1 MARPGHISDAAQAG
15 LDGRA
20 EVFEGGAMGAA
31 ENCAPPSIYQAGA
44 EDADDFGKI
53 FSENLAEGAGKTELP
68 SSEVLGAFCNEWGM
82 VSPRIRF
89 DQKWVDRETAEI
101 IDFAQIADEDELKAA
116 SDRAERQYEA
126 EIARNRR
133 EYVRVAS
140 AKYGPTG
147 PDGRSWEQEFTRN
160 LAMKDLY
167 FLVKH
172 VLGRDKLVFHLHYFM
187 AETVREER
195 LASNYGMRYKGL
207 REFPRESY
215 KSTVMGL
222 GKCVQWILIDP
233 NVKILYLSAAAGNAE
248 KKLDE
253 ARKYFRKGTALAKL
267 FPEHSW
273 ERRSEEGNAG
283 RWTTP
288 ARTTA
293 DPEGTIEAAGATT
306 SLASRHY
313 DKIIPDDMW
322 DEKSVTS
329 KEVSASVNQKIQGVD
344 YLLADQKDGVILF
357 VGTRFAHDDPT
368 LGLLE
373 DAMVDAVIA
382 GGVMRCGRSLFP
394 ENLPLIWMYQ
404 ACQTQRYVFTCQ
416 IILWPKSEDR
426 GLDPGL
432 VQFTKWSDLVRQ
444 QEAGEVSVR
453 LWVLTDA
460 GGSDKK
466 DADPASIGVVAVTS
480 DHRFCLVHLVR
491 KRMDPA
497 EFIDECER
505 IWDEWEPHRIVR
517 QNTLLETTIMS
528 FIRRRNAD
536 RQAQGKG
543 RMIFH
548 DYSLK
553 KREKKS
559 RITASLQPVLGSK
572 LLHIDPTLPRETQ
585 RLFKQEMRE
594 HPLSSNDD
602 MLDMFSEIDDPLIH
616 RWPDAP
622 RPAPQKATG
631 LVVPTRTS
639 IEDEQR
645 EQKRVNLA
653 EWMENRQ
660 RQESGNVLAGMA

>member
-1 MARPGHISDAAQAG
+1 MAPDGHIPGASDGG
-15 LDGRA
+15 LDGFA
-20 EVFEGGAMGAA
+20 EGFEGGGMGAA
-31 ENCAPPSIYQAGA
+31 QNSTLPSIYQAA
-44 EDADDFGKI
+44 EEDAGDFEKI
-53 FSENLAEGAGKTELP
+53 FSENLADGKGKTELP
-68 SSEVLGAFCNEWGM
+68 SADVLAAFCDEWGQ

-89 DQKWVDRETAEI
+89 EQKWVDRETAKI
-101 IDFAQIADEDELKAA
+101 IDFSQIADENELAAA
-116 SDRAERQYEA
+116 SDRAEAQYEA
-126 EIARNRR
+126 EIAHNRC
-133 EYVRVAS
+133 EYVRIARE
-140 AKYGPTG
+140 KYGSAG
-147 PDGRSWEQEFTRN
+147 PEGRSWEQEFTRN
-160 LAMKDLY
+160 LARKDLY

-172 VLGRDKLVFHLHYFM
+172 VLGRDKLVFHLHHFM
-187 AETVREER
+187 AESVREDK

-222 GKCVQWILIDP
+222 GKCVQWILVDP

-248 KKLDE
+248 KKLAE
-253 ARKYFRKGTALAKL
+253 ARNYFRKGTALAKL
-267 FPEHSW
+267 FPEHAWSA
-273 ERRSEEGNAG
+273 RSQEGNAS
-283 RWTTP
+283 RWTSP

-313 DKIIPDDMW
+313 DKIICDDMW

-329 KEVSASVNQKIQGVD
+329 KEVSASVNQRIQGVD
-344 YLLADQKDGVILF
+344 YLLADQKAGVILF

-373 DAMVDAVIA
+373 DPMVDTVIA

-394 ENLPLIWMYQ
+394 ENLPLIWMFQ
-404 ACQTQRYVFTCQ
+404 ACETQRYVFTCQ

-426 GLDPGL
+426 GLNPEL
-432 VQFTKWSDLVRQ
+432 VQFTRWSDLVRQ
-444 QEAGEVSVR
+444 AEAGEVSYR

-460 GGSDKK
+460 GGSDKTS
-466 DADPASIGVVAVTS
+466 ADPASIGVVAVTS

-497 EFIDECER
+497 DFIDECER
-505 IWDEWEPHRIVR
+505 IWDEWAPYRIVR

-536 RQAQGKG
+536 RQANGKG

-559 RITASLQPVLGSK
+559 RITAALQPVLGGK
-572 LLHIDPTLPRETQ
+572 MLHLDPTLPRETQ

-594 HPLSSNDD
+594 HPLSANDD
-602 MLDMFSEIDDPLIH
+602 MLDMFSEIDDPLVH
-616 RWPDAP
+616 RWPSPPQAKP
-622 RPAPQKATG
+622 KPAAG
-631 LVVPTRTS
+631 LTVPTRTS
-639 IEDEQR
+639 IEEERR

-653 EWMENRQ
+653 EWMESKN